1 LSELLS
7 ITIDCASEIASIA
20 IIGTVKIFPSFSTTR
35 SDQFLGCSF
44 ELSRDR
50 QEGATRDV
58 VTGAAAATTT
68 TTTEKPLNLPL
79 LSTKIR
85 RKKKKRTKIRRKS
98 SIQD

>member
-7 ITIDCASEIASIA
+7 ITIDCASDIASIA
-20 IIGTVKIFPSFSTTR
+20 IIGTVKIFPSLSTTR
-35 SDQFLGCSF
+35 SDQFLGCSS

-50 QEGATRDV
+50 QKGATRDV
-58 VTGAAAATTT
+58 VTIAAATTK
-68 TTTEKPLNLPL
+68 TEKPLNLPR

-85 RKKKKRTKIRRKS
+85 KKKRTKIRRKS